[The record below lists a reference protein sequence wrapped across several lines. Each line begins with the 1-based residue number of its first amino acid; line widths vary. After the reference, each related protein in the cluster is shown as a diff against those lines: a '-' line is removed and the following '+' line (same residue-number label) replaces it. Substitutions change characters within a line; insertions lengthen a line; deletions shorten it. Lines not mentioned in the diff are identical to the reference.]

1 VRLFSMH
8 LFHAG
13 YGLGE
18 HLPYCLLED
27 LIFEEACNSVIDY
40 LIIEYL
46 GGVGDPSKEPVC

>member
-1 VRLFSMH
+1 MH

>member
-1 VRLFSMH
+1 MH

-13 YGLGE
+13 YGLGK
-18 HLPYCLLED
+18 HLPHCLLED

-46 GGVGDPSKEPVC
+46 GGVGDPSEEPVCQ